1 MIRQIYHKPRIDWI
15 LLFMLACLLVILASC
30 ELFKKTT
37 KKETDSMTSSVKTSA
52 GLDTSKSGSVTKT
65 NTNTKEQ
72 DEWWRKI
79 IQYPVDTSHDVT
91 NVYPSTII
99 YEGGKGTKETNTQQI
114 DSNWLKAYIAFAMS
128 QKDTTHASASSKEVE
143 KQSETKG
150 LGVWLFVICFAGYWL
165 LTTGLPW
172 VVKRVKFVKPI

>member
-15 LLFMLACLLVILASC
+15 LLFMLACLVVILASC

-37 KKETDSMTSSVKTSA
+37 KQETQDMAASSKTAS

-65 NTNTKEQ
+65 TTNVKEN
-72 DEWWRKI
+72 DEWWRETWKFPI
-79 IQYPVDTSHDVT
+79 DTGHDVT

-150 LGVWLFVICFAGYWL
+150 LGIWMFVICFAGYWL

-172 VVKRVKFVKPI
+172 MVKRVKFVKPI